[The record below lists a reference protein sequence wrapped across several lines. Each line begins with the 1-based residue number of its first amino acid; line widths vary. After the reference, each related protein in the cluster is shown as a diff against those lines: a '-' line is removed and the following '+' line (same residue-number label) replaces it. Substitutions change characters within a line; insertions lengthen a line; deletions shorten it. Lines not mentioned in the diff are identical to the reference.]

1 MNEKWIKLYEW
12 NDELIGSGVIRVEE
26 IEVLP
31 VLKAS

>member
-12 NDELIGSGVIRVEE
+12 NDELIGSCGVRVEE

-31 VLKAS
+31 EL